1 MPSPDVNEVP
11 LMSAEQR
18 INQIKTYL
26 CEHFQLSQEQIGE
39 MLPSFITT
47 LSTHMQN
54 MERVLGEND
63 PLALGKA
70 GHTMKG
76 ALLNLGLSDCAQLAM
91 RIEEKGKA
99 GDTMT
104 DYAALVTDLRERI
117 SPLFNLS

>member
-1 MPSPDVNEVP
+1 
-11 LMSAEQR
+11 MSAEQR
-18 INQIKTYL
+18 IHQIKTYL
-26 CEHFQLSQEQIGE
+26 CEHFQLSQEQIGD

-76 ALLNLGLSDCAQLAM
+76 ALLNLGLSDCAQLAL
-91 RIEEKGKA
+91 RIEEKGKS

-104 DYAALVTDLRERI
+104 DYAALVADLRERI
-117 SPLFNLS
+117 SPLFSLA